1 MNIMKFRLVLAALLF
16 ATMSVLVSSC
26 KSKKIAPKAEEVVV
40 AAPVEEKAPE
50 PVKEADT
57 DGDGIVDSKDN
68 CPEEKGTAANGGCPE
83 EIKKA
88 IDYKNIQFEF
98 NSSVLKTSSY
108 AVLDVIAAGMK
119 NFPDTKFQL
128 DGHSSAEGTEARNLA
143 LSIDR
148 ANAVKNY
155 LVNNGIKASNLIT
168 KGNGEKFPVA
178 SNDNE
183 EGRALNRR
191 VEIKPL

>member
-1 MNIMKFRLVLAALLF
+1 MNTFKFRLFVAAMVF
-16 ATMSVLVSSC
+16 ATMSVVLSSC
-26 KSKKIAPKAEEVVV
+26 KSKKVAPKEEVVV

-50 PVKEADT
+50 PVKEVDT
-57 DGDGIVDSKDN
+57 DGDGIPDSKDD
-68 CPEEKGTAANGGCPE
+68 CPEVKGSSANGGCPE
-83 EIKKA
+83 VVKKA
-88 IDYKNIQFEF
+88 IEYKNIQFEF

-119 NFPDTKFQL
+119 NFPETKFQL

-143 LSIDR
+143 LSVDR